1 MPYICKYQLYPS
13 EEQKRLIEIIFGCS
27 RFIYNYCI
35 QKTKEL
41 YEQEHKWVDTYNYSE
56 DISKLKKEKNFL
68 KNIDSTA
75 LKSAFEDYDRDYS
88 NFVKSLN
95 NKTSVEYLPYRAK
108 KDKIQKYRVQQIG
121 NNIKIL
127 EKKIRFSKLGEIKCE
142 AQNIANSK
150 NILDEKIIS
159 VTVLKDKSGMY
170 FADVLCEE

>member
-41 YEQEHKWVDTYNYSE
+41 YEQEHKWVDTYHYSE

-75 LKSAFEDYDRDYS
+75 LKSAFEDYNRDYS

-108 KDKIQKYRVQQIG
+108 KIKY
-121 NNIKIL
+121 
-127 EKKIRFSKLGEIKCE
+127 
-142 AQNIANSK
+142 K
-150 NILDEKIIS
+150 NIEFNK
-159 VTVLKDKSGMY
+159 
-170 FADVLCEE
+170 

>member
-13 EEQKRLIEIIFGCS
+13 EEQKRLMDIIFGCT

-41 YEQEHKWVDTYNYSE
+41 YEQEHKWVDNYNYSG

-68 KNIDSTA
+68 KSIDSTA
-75 LKSAFEDYDRDYS
+75 LKSAVEDYDRDYS

-95 NKTSVEYLPYRAK
+95 NETTEEYLPYRSK
-108 KDKIQKYRVQQIG
+108 KDKIQKYKVQQIG
-121 NNIKIL
+121 NKIKIL
-127 EKKIRFSKLGEIKCE
+127 EKKIKFSKLGEIKCE
-142 AQNIANSK
+142 AQNIVNSK
-150 NILDEKIIS
+150 NIHDEKIIS
-159 VTVLKDKSGMY
+159 VTILKDKSGMY